1 MIWIST
7 LIGVLAAAAGARFW
21 RERRAARLA
30 RRPNGLDDE
39 DVRRII
45 AEGTIAARDDDAPL
59 DLEEAA
65 RAEEEFWSDSWD
77 EPEEYGS

>member
-1 MIWIST
+1 MVWIST
-7 LIGVLAAAAGARFW
+7 VIGVLAAAAGAKFW
-21 RERRAARLA
+21 WERRAARAALRA
-30 RRPNGLDDE
+30 SGLDDD

-45 AEGTIAARDDDAPL
+45 AEGTITAREEDAPL
-59 DLEEAA
+59 DMSEAA